1 MFETGILRPK
11 QRNGNEIL
19 EQKEKSERS
28 AQKSMFSVTEQGREK
43 VEEEKD

>member
-19 EQKEKSERS
+19 EQKEKKRKIGS
-28 AQKSMFSVTEQGREK
+28 KINVFSDRVRKGES
-43 VEEEKD
+43 